1 MVETVKPNGF
11 FSSSIAMLQ
20 LGIGEAIV
28 AAAFIILFGAT
39 ALALAL
45 PFGLGGKD
53 AAAELLK
60 AWMEKKKQ

>member
-1 MVETVKPNGF
+1 METVKPNGF
-11 FSSSIAMLQ
+11 FSSSIALLQ

-45 PFGLGGKD
+45 AFGLGGKE